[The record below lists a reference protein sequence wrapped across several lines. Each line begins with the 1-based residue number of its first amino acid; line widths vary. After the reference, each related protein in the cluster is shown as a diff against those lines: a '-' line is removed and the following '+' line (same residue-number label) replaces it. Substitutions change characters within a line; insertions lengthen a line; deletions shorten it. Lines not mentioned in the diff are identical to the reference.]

1 MIPYPLQEKFSP
13 LVGYTEGK
21 RLRQRWDFIFYLSLL
36 GFLFLINFSIQ
47 KKKRKKERKKKSTN

>member
-21 RLRQRWDFIFYLSLL
+21 QLRQRWDFIFLS
-36 GFLFLINFSIQ
+36 FTFRISFPYNFFNS
-47 KKKRKKERKKKSTN
+47 KKKKKERKKEEKH